1 MRLDRI
7 AAPVPI
13 GDVLFGITGIRPRP
27 SRPYPLGTLGGDG
40 GGVVGMDSHPVD
52 PEEVLAV
59 RRDCLGLDGF
69 HGPVPAGYGGRDP
82 VLGDHE
88 ARCRA

>member
-40 GGVVGMDSHPVD
+40 CGGIGMDSHPFD
-52 PEEVLAV
+52 SEEVLDV

-69 HGPVPAGYGGRDP
+69 HGSVPAGYCGRDP
-82 VLGDHE
+82 VFGAYE
-88 ARCRA
+88 AHHRA